1 MIYLEAI
8 SWISKVVMFLT
19 TVYLFYIGFRN
30 DFKPF
35 SLKTFW
41 YLSLFSIIDS
51 IIYILTIIIFNRN
64 ELFFTIS
71 KWWQLIYIFVE
82 FIIIS
87 NFLFEI
93 NGIKNK
99 KILNRYIFIA
109 LFIVGFLTILKDWN
123 FTQSYYTIFTGVEL
137 IIINT
142 FTIRFLLSISHDQSE
157 LKAKSERIIA
167 IGLFLFINI
176 ASPYYIIFQI
186 ISSKPN
192 NIISSLSFLS
202 NIAYIVF
209 FASIIKSI
217 KWQTRN

>member
-30 DFKPF
+30 DLKPF

-51 IIYILTIIIFNRN
+51 FIYILTIIIFNQN
-64 ELFFTIS
+64 EIFFAIS

-93 NGIKNK
+93 NGVKNK
-99 KILNRYIFIA
+99 KILSRYIFIA

-142 FTIRFLLSISHDQSE
+142 FTIRFLISISHDQSE

-202 NIAYIVF
+202 NIAYIAL

>member
-1 MIYLEAI
+1 M
-8 SWISKVVMFLT
+8 
-19 TVYLFYIGFRN
+19 
-30 DFKPF
+30 
-35 SLKTFW
+35 
-41 YLSLFSIIDS
+41 IDS

-87 NFLFEI
+87 NFLFEL

-202 NIAYIVF
+202 NIAYIAL

>member
-1 MIYLEAI
+1 
-8 SWISKVVMFLT
+8 MFLT
-19 TVYLFYIGFRN
+19 TIYLFYIGFRN
-30 DFKPF
+30 DIKPF
-35 SLKTFW
+35 SLKSFW
-41 YLSLFSIIDS
+41 YLSIFSIIDS
-51 IIYILTIIIFNRN
+51 LIYIVTILIFKQI
-64 ELFFTIS
+64 ELFFAIS

-93 NGIKNK
+93 NGIKNIK
-99 KILNRYIFIA
+99 KLNRIICISLFVIA
-109 LFIVGFLTILKDWN
+109 LLTVLNNLN
-123 FTQSYYTIFTGVEL
+123 FTESYYTIFAGVEL
-137 IIINT
+137 IFINT
-142 FTIRFLLSISHDQSE
+142 FTIRFLLSIPHDQSK
-157 LKAKSERIIA
+157 LIAKSERIIA

-202 NIAYIVF
+202 NIAYIVLF
-209 FASIIKSI
+209 SSIIKSI

>member
-1 MIYLEAI
+1 
-8 SWISKVVMFLT
+8 MFLT